1 MGVAL
6 IMSLL
11 LAPFLDPSGSGGHA
25 TELPQVGV
33 VAHRGAGAGE
43 TFPDRPPENTLPAL
57 LWGWEQGAPWVECDV
72 ILSGDGV
79 PVVTHD
85 FSSKRISDKSI
96 NLDTSSLETIQK
108 LDAGSWKGPQWSGL
122 RIPTLSEALEVVPE
136 GCGLV
141 IEIKSGEESAV
152 PVIKAIEAS
161 GVGLDRLMIISFNVD
176 TLRACRKACKEIAL
190 LWLMSFEQRTVEDGA
205 AHWWVSWRSG
215 GGRGKRVEQL
225 LNLEQLIDRAVRDE
239 FDGLDTTAKQPGELA
254 ARMKAAGLLLG
265 VWTVNDPSAALA
277 LVRSGVQEIT
287 TDDPPKIIRALHEAG
302 IEVACWPRRQ
312 NQPGG
317 PAD

>member
-11 LAPFLDPSGSGGHA
+11 LAPCLDSNGSGGHGA
-25 TELPQVGV
+25 ELPQVGV

-57 LWGWEQGAPWVECDV
+57 LWGWAQGSPWVECDV

-96 NLDTSSLETIQK
+96 NLDTSSLEAIRK

-141 IEIKSGEESAV
+141 IEIKGGEESAG

-190 LWLMSFEQRTVEDGA
+190 LWLMSFEQRRWRTERLTGGFHGVLVVVVENA
-205 AHWWVSWRSG
+205 LSSCWTLNNWLTERFAMISMVWIPQRSSPVNS
-215 GGRGKRVEQL
+215 R
-225 LNLEQLIDRAVRDE
+225 
-239 FDGLDTTAKQPGELA
+239 
-254 ARMKAAGLLLG
+254 LG
-265 VWTVNDPSAALA
+265 
-277 LVRSGVQEIT
+277 
-287 TDDPPKIIRALHEAG
+287 
-302 IEVACWPRRQ
+302 
-312 NQPGG
+312 
-317 PAD
+317 